1 MKNKIQNKE
10 AYVLA
15 LLPFLNEMQ
24 KCEGTSFIA
33 ELKQPITFSDLMAL
47 SDPELEG
54 LQQLVLKSKAAKKT
68 QKNTKIYEGYIKR
81 NYVITDDST
90 TDKVKPKIIC

>member
-24 KCEGTSFIA
+24 KCEGTRFIA
-33 ELKQPITFSDLMAL
+33 ELKQEITFADLMAL
-47 SDPELEG
+47 SNTELQA
-54 LQQLVLKSKAAKKT
+54 LQELVIKSKAAKDT
-68 QKNTKIYEGYIKR
+68 LQKSKQYSSLNKP
-81 NYVITDDST
+81 NYVIKDQSP
-90 TDKVKPKIIC
+90 DKVKPNIIC

>member
-54 LQQLVLKSKAAKKT
+54 LQQLVLKSKAAKDT
-68 QKNTKIYEGYIKR
+68 LQKSKQYSSLNKKNYE
-81 NYVITDDST
+81 ITDESPE
-90 TDKVKPKIIC
+90 KIKPKIVC

>member
-24 KCEGTSFIA
+24 KCEGTRFIA
-33 ELKQPITFSDLMAL
+33 ELKQEITFADLMAL
-47 SDPELEG
+47 SNTELQA
-54 LQQLVLKSKAAKKT
+54 LQELVIKSKAAKDT
-68 QKNTKIYEGYIKR
+68 LQKSKQYSSLNKKNYE
-81 NYVITDDST
+81 ITDESPE
-90 TDKVKPKIIC
+90 KIKPKIVC